1 MLLAGSTIK
10 NNPLRVLRS
19 ISLHFGGIRFC
30 ALLLSAVGMFAT
42 CGPAASQQFSGRLM
56 DAVRL
61 TLLHE
66 PQIGA
71 ANRQLMLSEGQLQAA
86 RGEFD
91 TALTTGVELA
101 QSRSPLLQALQS
113 PSASQIDSNSASYA
127 LGATS
132 RLRSGVTVAPTIR
145 INRVRDNIQSLT
157 APASSAVALNFTVPL
172 QKGSGTRFNT
182 AAERAAEQVLAST
195 DMNLRHTIASRINRS
210 VNAYWDYLAALQAL
224 EIRRLSENRSLLL
237 LDDARRLAKGDE
249 IPQADV
255 LQYEAQVARDRGL
268 RIAAEQSLV
277 EARTTLVLAMGI
289 AGQPD
294 ASVPAPSDDFPEL
307 PAAVM
312 ESLSRPWPYSALAA
326 RFDVR
331 AQQRRVDAAEILY
344 EATRRDPVSQLDLTL
359 SVGYS
364 GLRENRSALAA
375 WQALNAPAA
384 GLNASIGLTYV
395 LPVQGN
401 AQAGL
406 VRQRAALAEQARLEL
421 DGLLQAAHAT
431 VSVQR
436 AGVLSAAL
444 QLEQARQQ
452 VRLQTQVFVDERK
465 KYRLGLATVLDLLTA
480 EARLTADELGVIDA
494 RRRLAQALAGYRFE
508 TATLLGADGEEQ
520 RVTMKSL
527 TTVPELP

>member
-1 MLLAGSTIK
+1 MLLAGSTK
-10 NNPLRVLRS
+10 KTHPLRILRS
-19 ISLHFGGIRFC
+19 ISRRVSIRRFC
-30 ALLLSAVGMFAT
+30 ACLLAALSMSAA
-42 CGPAASQQFSGRLM
+42 CGTAASQQFNGGLM

-66 PQIGA
+66 PQIA
-71 ANRQLMLSEGQLQAA
+71 VANRQLMLSEGQLQAA

-91 TALTTGVELA
+91 TTLNSGVELA
-101 QSRSPLLQALQS
+101 QSRTPLPQALQS
-113 PSASQIDSNSASYA
+113 PAAGQLDSSTASYL

-132 RLRSGVTVAPTIR
+132 RLRSGVTVAPVIR
-145 INRVRDNIQSLT
+145 INRVRDNIQSVS
-157 APASSAVALNFTVPL
+157 APASSTVALNFTVPL
-172 QKGSGTRFNT
+172 QKASGTQFNT
-182 AAERAAEQVLAST
+182 APERAAEQVLIST
-195 DMNLRHTIASRINRS
+195 DMNLRHTIASRISRS
-210 VNAYWDYLAALQAL
+210 VTAYWDYLAALQSL
-224 EIRRLSENRSLLL
+224 DIRRRSENRSLLL

-268 RIAAEQSLV
+268 RIAAEQLLV
-277 EARTTLVLAMGI
+277 EARTALVLAMGM
-289 AGQPD
+289 AGQPET
-294 ASVPAPSDDFPEL
+294 SMPAPSDDFPDL
-307 PAAVM
+307 PVAVM
-312 ESLSRPWPYSALAA
+312 ERLARPWPYSALAA

-359 SVGYS
+359 SVGYN

-375 WQALNAPAA
+375 WQSLNAPAA
-384 GLNASIGLTYV
+384 GLNASVGLVYV

-401 AQAGL
+401 TQAGL

-421 DGLLQAAHAT
+421 NGLLQAAQASVT
-431 VSVQR
+431 VQR
-436 AGVLSAAL
+436 ASVLSAAL

-452 VRLQTQVFVDERK
+452 VRLQTQVFADERK

-494 RRRLAQALAGYRFE
+494 RRRLAQALANYRFE
-508 TATLLGADGEEQ
+508 TATLLGPDGQEQ
-520 RVTMKSL
+520 RVTMESL
-527 TTVPELP
+527 TTLPELP

>member
-1 MLLAGSTIK
+1 
-10 NNPLRVLRS
+10 
-19 ISLHFGGIRFC
+19 
-30 ALLLSAVGMFAT
+30 MFFT
-42 CGPAASQQFSGRLM
+42 CGSASGQQFSGRLL

-71 ANRQLMLSEGQLQAA
+71 ANRQLMLSEGQLQVA

-101 QSRSPLLQALQS
+101 QARSPLLQALQS
-113 PSASQIDSNSASYA
+113 PAASQVESSTASYL

-132 RLRSGVTVAPTIR
+132 RLRSGVTVAPSVR

-157 APASSAVALNFTVPL
+157 SPATGTVALNFTVPL
-172 QKGSGTRFNT
+172 QKGRGTRFNT
-182 AAERAAEQVLAST
+182 AAERAAEQVLASA
-195 DMNLRHTIASRINRS
+195 DMGLRHTIASRISRS

-224 EIRRLSENRSLLL
+224 DIRRLSENRSLLL
-237 LDDARRLAKGDE
+237 LDDARRLARGDE

-268 RIAAEQSLV
+268 RIAAEQSLA
-277 EARTTLVLAMGI
+277 EARAALVLAMGI

-294 ASVPAPSDDFPEL
+294 TPTPAPSDDFPEL

-344 EATRRDPVSQLDLTL
+344 EATRRDPISQLDLTL

-364 GLRENRSALAA
+364 GLRENRAALAA
-375 WQALNAPAA
+375 WQALNAPAS
-384 GLNASIGLTYV
+384 GLNASIGLVYV

-401 AQAGL
+401 TQAGL

-436 AGVLSAAL
+436 ASVLSAAL

-452 VRLQTQVFVDERK
+452 VRLQTQVFADERK

-494 RRRLAQALAGYRFE
+494 RRRLAQALASYRFE
-508 TATLLGADGEEQ
+508 TATLLGADGDEQ
-520 RVTMKSL
+520 RVTMESL
-527 TTVPELP
+527 TTLPELP

>member
-1 MLLAGSTIK
+1 
-10 NNPLRVLRS
+10 
-19 ISLHFGGIRFC
+19 
-30 ALLLSAVGMFAT
+30 
-42 CGPAASQQFSGRLM
+42 M

-61 TLLHE
+61 TLLYE

-71 ANRQLMLSEGQLQAA
+71 ANRQLMLSEGQLQTA

-91 TALTTGVELA
+91 TALTTGVELT
-101 QSRSPLLQALQS
+101 QSRSPLLQAQQS
-113 PSASQIDSNSASYA
+113 PAASQIDGNTASYL

-145 INRVRDNIQSLT
+145 IDRTNDNIQSLT
-157 APASSAVALNFTVPL
+157 APARSTVALNFTVPL

-182 AAERAAEQVLAST
+182 AAERAAEQVMASA
-195 DMNLRHTIASRINRS
+195 DMNLRHTIASRISRS

-224 EIRRLSENRSLLL
+224 DIRRLSENRSLLL

-255 LQYEAQVARDRGL
+255 LQYEAQVARDRGV

-277 EARTTLVLAMGI
+277 EARTSLILAMGM
-289 AGQPD
+289 AAQPD
-294 ASVPAPSDDFPEL
+294 TSLPPPSDDFPEL
-307 PAAVM
+307 PAAIM
-312 ESLSRPWPYSALAA
+312 ESLSRPWPYSALTA
-326 RFDVR
+326 RFDVK

-359 SVGYS
+359 SLGYS

-384 GLNASIGLTYV
+384 GLNASVGLVYV

-401 AQAGL
+401 TQAGL
-406 VRQRAALAEQARLEL
+406 VRQRAALADQARLEL
-421 DGLLQAAHAT
+421 DGLLQAAHAS

-436 AGVLSAAL
+436 ASVLSAAL

-452 VRLQTQVFVDERK
+452 VRLQTQVFADERK

-494 RRRLAQALAGYRFE
+494 RRRLAQALASYRFE
-508 TATLLGADGEEQ
+508 TATLLGADGEAQ
-520 RVTMKSL
+520 RITMESL
-527 TTVPELP
+527 TTLPELP

>member
-1 MLLAGSTIK
+1 
-10 NNPLRVLRS
+10 
-19 ISLHFGGIRFC
+19 
-30 ALLLSAVGMFAT
+30 
-42 CGPAASQQFSGRLM
+42 M
-56 DAVRL
+56 DTVRL

-66 PQIGA
+66 PQIGV
-71 ANRQLMLSEGQLQAA
+71 ANRQLMFSEGQLQAA

-91 TALTTGVELA
+91 TVLNTGVELA
-101 QSRSPLLQALQS
+101 QAHSPLLQALQS
-113 PSASQIDSNSASYA
+113 PVASQVDSNTVSYL
-127 LGATS
+127 LGATN

-145 INRVRDNIQSLT
+145 LNRVRDNIQSLT
-157 APASSAVALNFTVPL
+157 APANSIVALNFTFPL
-172 QKGSGTRFNT
+172 QKGGGTRFNT
-182 AAERAAEQVLAST
+182 AAERAAEQESASAG
-195 DMNLRHTIASRINRS
+195 MNLRHTIAFRISRS
-210 VNAYWDYLAALQAL
+210 VNAYWDHLAALQAL
-224 EIRRLSENRSLLL
+224 DIRRLSENRSLLL
-237 LDDARRLAKGDE
+237 LDDARRLARGDE

-277 EARTTLVLAMGI
+277 EARTALVLAMGM

-294 ASVPAPSDDFPEL
+294 TSVPAPTDDFPEL
-307 PAAVM
+307 PAAGM
-312 ESLSRPWPYSALAA
+312 ASLSRPWPYSALTG

-331 AQQRRVDAAEILY
+331 AQQRRVDAAEILD

-384 GLNASIGLTYV
+384 GLNASIGVVYV

-401 AQAGL
+401 TQAGL

-421 DGLLQAAHAT
+421 DSLLQAAHAT

-436 AGVLSAAL
+436 ASVLSAAL

-452 VRLQTQVFVDERK
+452 VRLQTQVFADERK

-494 RRRLAQALAGYRFE
+494 RRRLAQALASHRFE
-508 TATLLGADGEEQ
+508 TATLLGADGEAQ
-520 RVTMKSL
+520 RVTMESL
-527 TTVPELP
+527 TTLPELP

>member
-1 MLLAGSTIK
+1 
-10 NNPLRVLRS
+10 
-19 ISLHFGGIRFC
+19 
-30 ALLLSAVGMFAT
+30 
-42 CGPAASQQFSGRLM
+42 
-56 DAVRL
+56 
-61 TLLHE
+61 
-66 PQIGA
+66 
-71 ANRQLMLSEGQLQAA
+71 
-86 RGEFD
+86 
-91 TALTTGVELA
+91 
-101 QSRSPLLQALQS
+101 
-113 PSASQIDSNSASYA
+113 
-127 LGATS
+127 
-132 RLRSGVTVAPTIR
+132 
-145 INRVRDNIQSLT
+145 
-157 APASSAVALNFTVPL
+157 
-172 QKGSGTRFNT
+172 
-182 AAERAAEQVLAST
+182 
-195 DMNLRHTIASRINRS
+195 MNLRHTTASRVSRS

-268 RIAAEQSLV
+268 HIAAEQSLV
-277 EARTTLVLAMGI
+277 EARMALVLAMGM
-289 AGQPD
+289 AGQPEM
-294 ASVPAPSDDFPEL
+294 SMPAPSDDFPEL

-312 ESLSRPWPYSALAA
+312 EALSRPWPYSALAA

-384 GLNASIGLTYV
+384 GLNASIGLVYV

-401 AQAGL
+401 ARAGL

-436 AGVLSAAL
+436 GSVSSAAL

-452 VRLQTQVFVDERK
+452 VRLQTQVFADERK

-494 RRRLAQALAGYRFE
+494 RRRLAQALASYRFE
-508 TATLLGADGEEQ
+508 TATLLGTDGDEQ
-520 RVTMKSL
+520 RITMESL
-527 TTVPELP
+527 TTLPELP

>member
-1 MLLAGSTIK
+1 MRSCVWPFTIAGMC
-10 NNPLRVLRS
+10 V
-19 ISLHFGGIRFC
+19 
-30 ALLLSAVGMFAT
+30 A
-42 CGPAASQQFSGRLM
+42 CGPASGQQFNGALM

-71 ANRQLMLSEGQLQAA
+71 ANRQLMLSQGQLQSA

-91 TALTTGVELA
+91 TALNTGVELA
-101 QSRSPLLQALQS
+101 QARSPLLQALQS
-113 PSASQIDSNSASYA
+113 PAASQLDSSTSSYL

-132 RLRSGVTVAPTIR
+132 RLRSGVTVAPSVR
-145 INRVRDNIQSLT
+145 INRVRDNFSSLT
-157 APASSAVALNFTVPL
+157 APATSTVALNFVVPL
-172 QKGSGTRFNT
+172 QKGGGTRFNT
-182 AAERAAEQVLAST
+182 AAERAAEQVLASA
-195 DMNLRHTIASRINRS
+195 DMNLRHTIASRISRS

-224 EIRRLSENRSLLL
+224 DIRRRSENRSLVL

-277 EARTTLVLAMGI
+277 EARATLSLAMGM
-289 AGQPD
+289 AGRGET
-294 ASVPAPSDDFPEL
+294 AMPAPTDDFPEL
-307 PAAVM
+307 PAAVV
-312 ESLSRPWPYSALAA
+312 ETLSRPWPYPALAA

-331 AQQRRVDAAEILY
+331 AQQHRVDAAEILY

-384 GLNASIGLTYV
+384 GLNASVGLVYV

-401 AQAGL
+401 VQAGL

-436 AGVLSAAL
+436 ASVSSAAL

-452 VRLQTQVFVDERK
+452 VRLQTQVFADERK

-494 RRRLAQALAGYRFE
+494 RRRLAQALASYRFE
-508 TATLLGADGEEQ
+508 TATLLGTDGDAQ
-520 RVTMKSL
+520 RVTITSL
-527 TTVPELP
+527 TTLPELP

>member
-1 MLLAGSTIK
+1 MLLAGLTIK
-10 NNPLRVLRS
+10 IHPLRALHS
-19 ISLHFGGIRFC
+19 ISRHVVGVRFYVGV
-30 ALLLSAVGMFAT
+30 LPVLGMFVT
-42 CGPAASQQFSGRLM
+42 CSPASAQQFSGRLM

-91 TALTTGVELA
+91 TALNTGVELTQA
-101 QSRSPLLQALQS
+101 RSPLLLAQQS
-113 PSASQIDSNSASYA
+113 PAATQVDSSTASYL

-132 RLRSGVTVAPTIR
+132 RLRSGVTVAPIIR

-157 APASSAVALNFTVPL
+157 SPATSTVALNFTVPL
-172 QKGSGTRFNT
+172 QKAGGTRFNT
-182 AAERAAEQVLAST
+182 AAERAAEQVLASA
-195 DMNLRHTIASRINRS
+195 DMNLRHTIASRISRS

-224 EIRRLSENRSLLL
+224 DIRRLSENRSLLL

-277 EARTTLVLAMGI
+277 EARTALVLAIGM

-294 ASVPAPSDDFPEL
+294 MSVPAPSDDFPEL
-307 PAAVM
+307 PAAVLA
-312 ESLSRPWPYSALAA
+312 SLSRPWPYSALAA

-344 EATRRDPVSQLDLTL
+344 EATRRDPISQLDLTL

-375 WQALNAPAA
+375 WQALNAPAS
-384 GLNASIGLTYV
+384 GLNASIGLVYV

-431 VSVQR
+431 VSVQG
-436 AGVLSAAL
+436 ASVLSAAL

-452 VRLQTQVFVDERK
+452 VRLQTQVFADERK

-494 RRRLAQALAGYRFE
+494 RRRLAQALASYRFE
-508 TATLLGADGEEQ
+508 TATLLGADGDEQ
-520 RVTMKSL
+520 RVTMESL
-527 TTVPELP
+527 TTLPELP